1 MPDRHHH
8 VSQLTVGE
16 LERTRRDL
24 RVSLAL
30 ITPGSPAGVPILAH
44 IGAIDAELAERA
56 ADEQDNLPG
65 QICADV
71 RDPTAARHPGGA
83 GLGLRRDGGTVGRCR
98 RPDGGDAVQRHVG
111 VLADLRRVRRH
122 P

>member
-1 MPDRHHH
+1 MPNRHHH

-30 ITPGSPAGVPILAH
+30 ITPGSPARLPILAH

-56 ADEQDNLPG
+56 VGEQDN
-65 QICADV
+65 
-71 RDPTAARHPGGA
+71 
-83 GLGLRRDGGTVGRCR
+83 
-98 RPDGGDAVQRHVG
+98 
-111 VLADLRRVRRH
+111 
-122 P
+122 